1 MNEIEYKPIGVIH
14 SPFKEPQ
21 GTPIQPKGGKGVEGT
36 VEVFS
41 EYVEGLKDLEG
52 FSHIVLVFHFHL
64 TKGYSLQVKPY
75 LDDKEHGV
83 FATRAPSR
91 PNPIGI
97 SVVRLERIEG
107 NVLHI
112 RDMDMIDGT
121 PLLDI
126 KPYVPEMNASEVE
139 RIGWLEGKVKK
150 LEESTDD
157 GRFVRW

>member
-1 MNEIEYKPIGVIH
+1 MNEIKFKPIGIIH
-14 SPFKEPQ
+14 SPFKEPK
-21 GTPIQPKGGKGVEGT
+21 GTPIQPKGAQGIEGT
-36 VEVFS
+36 VEVLP

-52 FSHIVLVFHFHL
+52 FSHIALVYHFHL
-64 TKGYSLQVKPY
+64 TKGYSLKLKPY

-91 PNPIGI
+91 PNPIGVSI
-97 SVVRLERIEG
+97 VRLVQIKA

-112 RDMDMIDGT
+112 RDIDIVDGT

-126 KPYVPEMNASEVE
+126 KPYVPDFDASEVE
-139 RIGWLEGKVKK
+139 RIGWLENKIKKVD
-150 LEESTDD
+150 EAVDD